1 MTLPRNSRTELRA
14 EIDGQMAGGNW
25 AQALAALGGLW
36 RADRTSSTAFYV
48 ISCFERLRPHVNLT
62 PCRVAILRSYT
73 LEPAIPVLRAEALMG
88 GLDIAVQMADFDN
101 YSQQIL
107 DPASALDEFKPD
119 VVIFAVQTRDIAP
132 DIWDNH
138 TSASAEHQA
147 SRVEEIAG
155 NIREW
160 AQVFRSRSS
169 ASMILHTF
177 ERPSHPR
184 AGVLDAQSANGQVAL
199 IQRLNQRMQ
208 EMASEILG
216 VYLLDYDAL
225 VSRAGRA
232 AWHDEKKWL
241 TMRMP
246 IRAENLPALA
256 QEWLRFVHP
265 LMGRIGKVLVT
276 DLDNTLWGGV
286 IGEDGIEGIQLGREY
301 PGAGYDALQRAILDL
316 YNRGILLAISSKNNE
331 ADAMTALNHP
341 DMVLRADH
349 FASLRLN
356 WNPKAENLC
365 EIAEELNV
373 GLDSLVFL
381 DDNPVERD
389 SVRAALPQVTVIELP
404 ADSLSYANALRECP
418 MFERLTTSAE
428 DRQRTTYYVQE
439 RQRRDIEKSVPSL
452 TDFYYSLN
460 QTIEIVPL
468 SSATLG
474 RISQLT
480 KKTNQFNLTTK
491 RYNEAEMTEFA
502 GKPGSSVYAAKVG
515 DRFGDNGLVGVCLTR
530 LQGDAC
536 EIDTFLL
543 SCRVIGRT
551 VETAILSFLVKD
563 ALTKGATRLQGWFL
577 PTAKNKPSES
587 FYQTHGFQLLEQ
599 TEAGSLWSLDL
610 REANVECPPWIM
622 LNAPEEM
629 QEACDQARAV
639 AS

>member
-1 MTLPRNSRTELRA
+1 MTLPRNSRTEIRA
-14 EIDGQMAGGNW
+14 EIDGHIAGGNW
-25 AQALAALGGLW
+25 AQALAALGQLW
-36 RADRTSSTAFYV
+36 RVDRTSSTAFYV
-48 ISCFERLRPHVNLT
+48 ISCFERLRPHVTLT

-73 LEPAIPVLRAEALMG
+73 LEPAVPVLRAEALLG
-88 GLDIAVQMADFDN
+88 GLDVTVQMADFDN

-107 DPASALDEFKPD
+107 DPASALYEFRPD
-119 VVIFAVQTRDIAP
+119 AVIFAVQTRDIAP
-132 DIWDNH
+132 DIWDN
-138 TSASAEHQA
+138 TQQA
-147 SRVEEIAG
+147 SRIDEIAG
-155 NIREW
+155 SIREW
-160 AQVFRSRSS
+160 MQVFRSRSN
-169 ASMILHTF
+169 ASMILHLF
-177 ERPSHPR
+177 ERPPYPR
-184 AGVLDAQSANGQVAL
+184 AGVLDTQSGDGQIAQ

-208 EMASEILG
+208 ELAAETLG
-216 VYLLDYDAL
+216 LYLLDYDAL
-225 VSRAGRA
+225 VSRIGLS

-256 QEWLRFVHP
+256 QEWLRFLHP

-286 IGEDGIEGIQLGREY
+286 IGEDGIDGIQLGREY

-331 ADAMTALNHP
+331 ADAMAALNHP
-341 DMVLRADH
+341 EMLLRPDH

-356 WNPKAENLC
+356 WKPKAENLR

-373 GLDSLVFL
+373 GLDSVVFL

-428 DRQRTTYYVQE
+428 DRQRATYYVQE
-439 RQRRDIEKSVPSL
+439 RQRRDIEKSMPSL

-460 QTIEIVPL
+460 QTVEIIPL

-491 RYNEAEMTEFA
+491 RYNEAEMMEFA
-502 GKPGSSVYAAKVG
+502 SDPGCSVYAARVG

-530 LQGDAC
+530 RQGDAC
-536 EIDTFLL
+536 EIDSFLL

-551 VETAILSFLVKD
+551 VETAILSFLAKD
-563 ALTKGATRLQGWFL
+563 SQAKGATRLQGWFL
-577 PTAKNKPSES
+577 PTAKNKPAES
-587 FYQTHGFQLLEQ
+587 FYPSHGFQLQEQ
-599 TEAGSLWSLDL
+599 TDAGSLWSLDL
-610 REANVECPPWIM
+610 SQAAIECPPWIR
-622 LNAPEEM
+622 LNAPNAM
-629 QEACDQARAV
+629 QETCDQARAV